1 MREDNIGLK
10 SGKKK
15 EQCAALNKGFCFYRL
30 LYVSPECAVLFYL
43 ILFYAYISRR
53 EFNIS
58 MWRSNNILKRNWR
71 KVKQGLIC
79 M

>member
-43 ILFYAYISRR
+43 IVFMLIFLGVNLTFQCGALIIFLKETGEKLSRA
-53 EFNIS
+53 
-58 MWRSNNILKRNWR
+58 
-71 KVKQGLIC
+71 
-79 M
+79 

>member
-15 EQCAALNKGFCFYRL
+15 EQSAALNKGFCFCRL

-43 ILFYAYISRR
+43 IVFMLIFLGVNLTFKCGALIIFLKETVEKLSRA
-53 EFNIS
+53 
-58 MWRSNNILKRNWR
+58 
-71 KVKQGLIC
+71 
-79 M
+79 

>member
-1 MREDNIGLK
+1 MAPLLVVIIRYAGMRNPI
-10 SGKKK
+10 
-15 EQCAALNKGFCFYRL
+15 
-30 LYVSPECAVLFYL
+30 LFNS
-43 ILFYAYISRR
+43 FYAYISQR

-71 KVKQGLIC
+71 KVKQGLIR